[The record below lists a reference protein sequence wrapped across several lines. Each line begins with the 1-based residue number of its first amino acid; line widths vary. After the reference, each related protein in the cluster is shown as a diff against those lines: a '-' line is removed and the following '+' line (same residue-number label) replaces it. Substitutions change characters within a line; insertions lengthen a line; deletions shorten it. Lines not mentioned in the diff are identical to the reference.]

1 MHNIG
6 LKDGRINLAG
16 QTYNTLQL
24 TSLSAERNLFSLAHG
39 KLDDLKCVFEMPKRL
54 GRVNISTCSSTNL
67 VGVPNNSIDYVF
79 VDPPFGNNI
88 IYSELSFLYECWLKV
103 FTNQKHEAIVS
114 SAQEK
119 KLPDYQALMIECFRE
134 LRRVLKPGRW
144 ITVAFH
150 NSKNAVW
157 NSIQEGLGQ
166 AGFVVA
172 DVRIIDKG
180 QGTFKQMTTAGAV
193 DKDLAITAYRPDTQL
208 EEKFSLAAGTSE
220 GVWAFTRNHLQQLP
234 VIVSRG
240 RVAELIAERRKYLL
254 YDRMVAFHVQH
265 GVTIPVSASEYYMG
279 LDERFPER
287 DGMYFL
293 PEQAGEYD
301 HKRLLVSDMEQ
312 LDLYVS
318 DEKSAIQWVRARLSE
333 KPMKYQQLQPL
344 FMQEAERVWG
354 QYEQPLELRTVLVQ
368 NFIEEDGGTWR
379 IPDPKKEADLEA
391 IRNSALIK
399 EFQQLLETKGKLKV
413 MRSEA
418 IRVGFKNCWQKQ
430 DYATIIQMARRVP
443 DAVIQ
448 EDPALLM
455 YYDNAVMRMGE

>member
-1 MHNIG
+1 
-6 LKDGRINLAG
+6 
-16 QTYNTLQL
+16 
-24 TSLSAERNLFSLAHG
+24 
-39 KLDDLKCVFEMPKRL
+39 
-54 GRVNISTCSSTNL
+54 
-67 VGVPNNSIDYVF
+67 
-79 VDPPFGNNI
+79 
-88 IYSELSFLYECWLKV
+88 
-103 FTNQKHEAIVS
+103 
-114 SAQEK
+114 
-119 KLPDYQALMIECFRE
+119 
-134 LRRVLKPGRW
+134 
-144 ITVAFH
+144 
-150 NSKNAVW
+150 
-157 NSIQEGLGQ
+157 
-166 AGFVVA
+166 
-172 DVRIIDKG
+172 
-180 QGTFKQMTTAGAV
+180 
-193 DKDLAITAYRPDTQL
+193 
-208 EEKFSLAAGTSE
+208 
-220 GVWAFTRNHLQQLP
+220 
-234 VIVSRG
+234 
-240 RVAELIAERRKYLL
+240 
-254 YDRMVAFHVQH
+254 
-265 GVTIPVSASEYYMG
+265 

-318 DEKSAIQWVRARLSE
+318 DEKSAIQWVRARLAE
-333 KPMKYQQLQPL
+333 KPMKHKQLQPL

-354 QYEQPLELRTVLVQ
+354 QYEQPMELRTVLAQ

-418 IRVGFKNCWQKQ
+418 IRAGFKNCWQKQ
-430 DYATIIQMARRVP
+430 DYATIIHMARRVP